1 MKTLIK
7 LLNNRLNGR
16 LVLGIALGAVALASC
31 KKTEDVTVQTPVKA
45 PSNPI
50 TGTTLAG
57 SVKGTLLSSVGTY
70 TINSDLKIGPKD
82 TLFVQKGV
90 TVNVPNNSTVY
101 VQGVIDFEG
110 TQASPITFTSP
121 KNANGSWGGFQCDS
135 AQAVTIKWTHIDYTG
150 GPDATGRPRATLV
163 ISPKRTLAKRVPVI
177 IEDSWFKGGLD
188 DAIFLSGMA
197 QVSVQ
202 RNTIEHEGS
211 TDGESINIYD
221 GVTGTIAYNV
231 IWADAGSGIKIDT
244 DAKLLTPQTV
254 VTVNNNTLVANGYRR
269 GYAEPGR
276 GILVDRFAAGQF
288 YNNLLVNNYYGLDI
302 NAAADTKNI
311 SYGNNF
317 FYTAVDS
324 TRKYFYPAGSFGKAQ
339 STDIISTSTSN
350 NNPLFVNLD
359 PSNVSAA
366 TDNSDFHLQAG
377 SPAKGK
383 GNPTYNND
391 IGAYT
396 SDGKGNMH

>member
-1 MKTLIK
+1 MKN
-7 LLNNRLNGR
+7 LLNTRRYPVGAR
-16 LVLGIALGAVALASC
+16 LVAGLALGALALASC
-31 KKTEDVTVQTPVKA
+31 KKTETLTVLTPVKA

-50 TGTTLAG
+50 TGTTLSG
-57 SVKGTLLSSVGTY
+57 NVKGTLLSSVGAY
-70 TINSDLKIGPKD
+70 TINGDVKVGPND
-82 TLFVQKGV
+82 TLFVQNGV
-90 TVNVPNNSTVY
+90 TVNVNNNATVY

-110 TQASPITFTSP
+110 TQAKPVSFTSP
-121 KNANGSWGGFQCDS
+121 LNTSGSWGGFQCDS
-135 AQAVTIKWTHIDYTG
+135 AKAVTIKWTHIDYTG

-163 ISPKRTLAKRVPVI
+163 ISPKRTLTKRVPVT
-177 IEDSWFKGGLD
+177 IEDSWIKGGLD

-202 RNTIEHEGS
+202 RNTIEHEGK
-211 TDGESINIYD
+211 TDGEAINIYD
-221 GVTGTIAYNV
+221 GVTGIVAYNV
-231 IWADAGSGIKIDT
+231 VWAAAGSGIKVDT

-254 VTVNNNTLVANGYRR
+254 VAVYNNTLVANGYRR

-276 GILVDRFAAGQF
+276 GILVDKFGAGQF

-302 NAAADTKNI
+302 SPAADTKNI

-317 FYTAVDS
+317 FYTATDS
-324 TRKYFYPAGSFGKAQ
+324 TRRYFYPAGSFGKAQ
-339 STDIISTSTSN
+339 PSDIVSTSKTDKD
-350 NNPLFVNLD
+350 PLFVKLD
-359 PSNVSAA
+359 PDVNAVAN
-366 TDNSDFHLQAG
+366 TSDFHLQAG

-396 SDGKGNMH
+396 SDDKGNKH

>member
-1 MKTLIK
+1 MKQLFSY
-7 LLNNRLNGR
+7 RPAR
-16 LVLGIALGAVALASC
+16 VVLGLSLAALSLTAC
-31 KKTEDVTVQTPVKA
+31 KKTEDVTIQTPPKA

-50 TGTTLAG
+50 TGSALAG
-57 SVKGTLLSSVGTY
+57 NVKGTLLTSVGAY
-70 TINSDLKIGPKD
+70 TINSDLLIGPQD
-82 TLFVQKGV
+82 TLFVQPGV
-90 TVNVPNNSTVY
+90 TVNVNNNATVY

-121 KNANGSWGGFQCDS
+121 KNTAGSWGGFQCDS
-135 AQAVTIKWTHIDYTG
+135 AKAVTVRWTHVDYTG
-150 GPDATGRPRATLV
+150 GADPTGRPRTTLR
-163 ISPKRTLAKRVPVI
+163 IAPKRTLTQRVPVI
-177 IEDSWFKGGLD
+177 IEDSWIKEGLD
-188 DAIFLSGMA
+188 DAIFLAGMA

-231 IWADAGSGIKIDT
+231 IWADAGSGIKVNTDT
-244 DAKLLTPQTV
+244 KIITPQTV

-269 GYAEPGR
+269 SYSEPGR
-276 GILVDRFAAGQF
+276 GILVDNSAAGQF

-302 NAAADTKNI
+302 SNQADTKNI

-324 TRKYFYPAGSFGKAQ
+324 TRRFFYPPGSVGKPQ
-339 STDIISTSTSN
+339 PTDVISTSATN
-350 NNPLFVNLD
+350 NDPLFVKLD
-359 PSNVSAA
+359 SNVRAA
-366 TDNSDFHLQAG
+366 TNNNDFHLQAN

-396 SDGKGNMH
+396 SDGKGNKH